1 MRLSD
6 IMSHAGLALYAEVA
20 MVIFLIVFLAVLYRT
35 FRPSKRQEYEDMGR
49 LPFEDGSKDP
59 QPPGGER

>member
-35 FRPSKRQEYEDMGR
+35 FRPSKRKEYEDMGR
-49 LPFEDGSKDP
+49 LPFEDGSPGPK
-59 QPPGGER
+59 PPGGER